1 MNSNNIL
8 YYHHHYYYNNNI
20 IETAGYSPKTLVLV
34 ITLVIAGVAVAIS
47 LGFTSYHN
55 GIYHFVRHVIM

>member
-1 MNSNNIL
+1 MNNNII
-8 YYHHHYYYNNNI
+8 YHHHYYYYN

-34 ITLVIAGVAVAIS
+34 ITLVVAGVAVALS

-55 GIYHFVRHVIM
+55 GIYQFLYNM